1 MKNSDEIR
9 WLQLSDLHMFDS
21 TEMKVQKKA
30 LFQQFTNKIDF
41 IVITGDLHQY
51 GKDYSLTLEFLNEL
65 YSQMKIEK
73 KDIFIVPGNHD
84 VANSEKRKKK

>member
-1 MKNSDEIR
+1 MVQLKSSIINGRKNDSMKNSDEIR

-30 LFQQFTNKIDF
+30 LFRQFTNKIDF

-51 GKDYSLTLEFLNEL
+51 GK
-65 YSQMKIEK
+65 
-73 KDIFIVPGNHD
+73 V
-84 VANSEKRKKK
+84 